1 MTFLKNVIERFSP
14 ASSKRAERKAAHGFV
29 AHHWSGS
36 AVRQDDIKD
45 ISSTGLYLLTEE
57 RWLPGTVVSLT
68 LQMKSKLEEI
78 SERRITVQAK
88 AVRWGDDGVG
98 LSFALPGDPDAL
110 PWKALLQT
118 AAEQSEPNDALDL
131 GRLARAFAF
140 LSRICPQ
147 AAEEVMQLIHSGL
160 TKARTAN
167 AVQILLRAEGL
178 LPPDSDKSRLGANPS
193 IVAKILEAGSWA
205 EEQWI
210 QQLWAGLLA
219 TSCNAKGGDE
229 SNQPFVDLLGKLAAV
244 HVRILRYACLKATN
258 ILSIAGPFKSPSVIC
273 TREEIMEITGSR
285 ELLRIER
292 DIQHL
297 RELGVLEE
305 AAELPPSSDHYE
317 ANITPSS
324 DGIHLYARCKGFS
337 DSL

>member
-1 MTFLKNVIERFSP
+1 MTFLKSVFEKLSP
-14 ASSKRAERKAAHGFV
+14 ANANRAERKPAHGFV

-98 LSFALPGDPDAL
+98 LSFALPDDPDAL
-110 PWKALLQT
+110 PWKALLQS

-140 LSRICPQ
+140 LSRICPLE
-147 AAEEVMQLIHSGL
+147 ANEVMDLIHSGL

-167 AVQILLRAEGL
+167 AVQILLRAESF
-178 LPPDSDKSRLGANPS
+178 LPPDSDDSRLGARPR
-193 IVAKILEAGSWA
+193 IIAKILEVGSWA

-219 TSCNAKGGDE
+219 TSCNANGGDE
-229 SNQPFVDLLGKLAAV
+229 SNQSFVDLLGKLATV
-244 HVRILRYACLKATN
+244 HVRILRYSCLRATN
-258 ILSIAGPFKSPSVIC
+258 ILSIAGPFALASVIC

-297 RELGVLEE
+297 RDLGVLDENSNS
-305 AAELPPSSDHYE
+305 ASSSSHYE
-317 ANITPSS
+317 ANITPTRV
-324 DGIHLYARCKGFS
+324 GIDLYTRCKGFS
-337 DSL
+337 R

>member
-1 MTFLKNVIERFSP
+1 MTFLREVFEKLAP
-14 ASSKRAERKAAHGFV
+14 AKLKRAERQAAHGFV

-36 AVRQDDIKD
+36 AARRDDIKD

-57 RWLPGTVVSLT
+57 RWLPGTVVSIT
-68 LQMKSKLEEI
+68 LQMKSPLEEV

-88 AVRWGDDGVG
+88 AVRWGEDGVG
-98 LSFALPGDPDAL
+98 LSFVLPDDPDAL
-110 PWKALLQT
+110 PWKSLLES
-118 AAEQSEPNDALDL
+118 AAEQSEPNDAVELA
-131 GRLARAFAF
+131 RLARAFAF

-147 AAEEVMQLIHSGL
+147 AAEGVMQFIHSGL

-178 LPPDSDKSRLGANPS
+178 LPPDSDDSRFGARPR
-193 IVAKILEAGSWA
+193 IVAKILEVGSWA
-205 EEQWI
+205 EEEWI

-219 TSCNAKGGDE
+219 TSCNAEGGDE
-229 SNQPFVDLLGKLAAV
+229 SNQSCVDLFSKLAAV
-244 HVRILRYACLKATN
+244 HVRIFRFACLRATN
-258 ILSIAGPFKSPSVIC
+258 ILSIARPFSSPPVIC

-297 RELGVLEE
+297 RDLGVLEDN
-305 AAELPPSSDHYE
+305 AKSAQSSGHYE

-324 DGIHLYARCKGFS
+324 VGIHLYARCKGFS
-337 DSL
+337 A

>member
-1 MTFLKNVIERFSP
+1 MTFLKDVIERFSP
-14 ASSKRAERKAAHGFV
+14 ANSKRAERKAAHGFV

-68 LQMKSKLEEI
+68 LQMKSPLEEI
-78 SERRITVQAK
+78 SERRITVDAK
-88 AVRWGDDGVG
+88 AVRWGEDGVG
-98 LSFALPGDPDAL
+98 LSFVLPDESDAL
-110 PWKALLQT
+110 PWKFLLQS

-131 GRLARAFAF
+131 ACLARAFAF

-167 AVQILLRAEGL
+167 AVQILLRAEAL
-178 LPPDSDKSRLGANPS
+178 LPPDSDDSRLGARPR
-193 IVAKILEAGSWA
+193 IVTKILEVGSWA
-205 EEQWI
+205 EEGWI

-219 TSCNAKGGDE
+219 TSCSVEGGDE
-229 SNQPFVDLLGKLAAV
+229 SNQSFVDLFSKLAAV
-244 HVRILRYACLKATN
+244 HVRIFRYACLRAVN
-258 ILSIAGPFKSPSVIC
+258 IISIAGPLAAEPVIC

-305 AAELPPSSDHYE
+305 APELPPSSGHYE
-317 ANITPSS
+317 ANITPTSL
-324 DGIHLYARCKGFS
+324 GVQLFARCKG
-337 DSL
+337 LPG